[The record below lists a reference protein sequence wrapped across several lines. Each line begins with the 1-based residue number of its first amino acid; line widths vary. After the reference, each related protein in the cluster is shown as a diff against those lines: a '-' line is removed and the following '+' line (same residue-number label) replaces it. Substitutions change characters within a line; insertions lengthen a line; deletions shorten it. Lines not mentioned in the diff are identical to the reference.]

1 MVFIMGVV
9 FYYASNNDSLFW
21 KSKGRIPELRIQL
34 DINDSFY
41 YYPDYL
47 FTGRP
52 ILSLKILT

>member
-9 FYYASNNDSLFW
+9 FYYASGNDQLFW
-21 KSKGRIPELRIQL
+21 KGKRRIPELRIQL
-34 DINDSFY
+34 DINDYFY

-52 ILSLKILT
+52 ILSLKILS